1 MLSKT
6 MDVTTP
12 LPMGDFFGWKRHPFA
27 DTYIQRQ
34 LWMSDDDKRKSET
47 IRRLL
52 HHGKSTALY
61 GPSGSGK
68 TTLIHGLISDLDKN
82 VYLPV
87 LLPYAGHPRNG
98 LTKVLAQALGVDIK
112 GRGTPLI
119 TRIQQHIE
127 ALSGSTNPRHPVLI
141 IDDAQR
147 VEPDSLW
154 DLCSLLFRTAKQT
167 VAASLVLVG
176 DENLARQLE
185 LYVMLPIRSRLT
197 GIMKINT
204 MNEYET
210 RLFILSRLK
219 NAEAPED
226 LFTEDAIDLIAAYT
240 RGNRRGVMNTAT
252 VALEEAY
259 YHNEKNVTAEILY
272 NSDWFNESE

>member
-1 MLSKT
+1 MPYKT

-12 LPMGDFFGWKRHPFA
+12 LPMSDFFGWKRHPFA
-27 DTYIQRQ
+27 DTYVQRQ
-34 LWMSDDDKRKSET
+34 LWMSEDDKRKLET

-61 GPSGSGK
+61 GPSGTGK

-98 LTKVLAQALGVDIK
+98 LTKVLAQALGIDIK
-112 GRGTPLI
+112 GRGTPLL

-167 VAASLVLVG
+167 VAASLILVG

-197 GIMKINT
+197 GIMKLNT

-226 LFTEDAIDLIAAYT
+226 LFTDDAIDLMAAYT

-259 YHNEKNVTAEILY
+259 YDNEKNVTAEIFY